1 MAAPD
6 TTRRRAERLCLTGI
20 GLSGVYS
27 LALLPVAPSLLG
39 SHPVLLEL
47 LRGSI
52 SSMVAGG
59 AFARVGHASLL
70 LALLAP
76 FPVVVMADPL
86 FWWAGR
92 LWGPQA
98 GHMVAGGSPRGRRLI
113 ARAVRG
119 AERYGALAVLF
130 AYFLPLPSA
139 LVYAAAGWTGMRL
152 RRFLVLDVLGAALWI
167 GVNVGL
173 GYAIGQRA
181 VDVAQAISRYALYFT
196 IGLVVVIVLVS
207 ARRAGV
213 DPEPTDVTR
222 AP

>member
-6 TTRRRAERLCLTGI
+6 TTRRRAERLCLAGI
-20 GLSGVYS
+20 GLTGVYS
-27 LALLPVAPSLLG
+27 LALIPVAPSLLG

-47 LRGSI
+47 LRGSTPA
-52 SSMVAGG
+52 MVAGG
-59 AFARVGHASLL
+59 AVARVGQASLL

-76 FPVVVMADPL
+76 IPVVVMADPL

-98 GHMVAGGSPRGRRLI
+98 GHVLTGSGPRGRRLT

-119 AERYGALAVLF
+119 AERYGALAVLL

-139 LVYAAAGWTGMRL
+139 LVYAAAGWTGMRF
-152 RRFLVLDVLGAALWI
+152 RRFLVLDVIGALLWI

-181 VDVAQAISRYALYFT
+181 VDVAKAISRYALYVSL
-196 IGLVVVIVLVS
+196 GLVVVIVLVS
-207 ARRAGV
+207 TLRARAE
-213 DPEPTDVTR
+213 PEPDG
-222 AP
+222 